1 MIGETGA
8 GAKPVGGMSVIKKIY
23 EEVVIQIDN
32 AELARLLGLEPGFT
46 LQHIEEAGMDFQ
58 LIFSRK
64 ADPLELREERKGLF
78 E

>member
-1 MIGETGA
+1 M
-8 GAKPVGGMSVIKKIY
+8 GGVL
-23 EEVVIQIDN
+23 QQ
-32 AELARLLGLEPGFT
+32 LLGLEPGFT

-64 ADPLELREERKGLF
+64 VDLSVKLPGREERKGLF